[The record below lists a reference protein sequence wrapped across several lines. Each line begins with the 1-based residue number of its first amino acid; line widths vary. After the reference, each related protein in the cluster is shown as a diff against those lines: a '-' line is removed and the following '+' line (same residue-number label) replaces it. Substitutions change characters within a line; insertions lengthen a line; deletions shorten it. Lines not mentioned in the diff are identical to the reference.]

1 MTTAATRTDLEER
14 RERWRAEVARS
25 RDRRVGAGSANTRS
39 IIRILR
45 KVVLEGSRVLQFGC
59 GTGEVLAA
67 LRPSHGVGVEIAP
80 ECVQAARSDHESD
93 HESSAARRGTLE
105 FVEADPERFVREESF
120 DYVVVSDLLLDCF
133 DVDELLG
140 SVQRSCSPSTRVVL
154 TNYSQVWRP
163 ILKFARLLGL
173 AHPRFGNTWFS
184 PADLR
189 AALDRTGFELVHDS
203 PETLVPIDVPVIAP
217 LANRFLAKLPIL
229 RAFCLHRL
237 MVARP
242 APARPAQP
250 PSVTVVVPAR
260 NESGNIQRILDE
272 MPQMGAFTEVIFVE
286 GNSTD
291 DTWEVLQKKVAE
303 RNDPL
308 VRLLK
313 QPGKGKGDAVR
324 AGFAEARGDILM
336 ILDADLTVPAEML
349 PRFYDAVASGHAEFA
364 NGTRLVYRMDEK
376 AMQFL
381 NLIANHF
388 FARAFTFVLGQP
400 VRDTLCGTKVL
411 SKKNYER
418 LVRNRAYFGDFDP
431 FGDFDLLFGAARLQ
445 LRIRDIPIRY
455 RERVYGET
463 NISRFRHGILL
474 FRMLGVA
481 AMKLKFR

>member
-1 MTTAATRTDLEER
+1 MTTLSTRTDLEER
-14 RERWRAEVARS
+14 RERWRAEIARS
-25 RDRRVGAGSANTRS
+25 RDRRVGADSANTRS
-39 IIRILR
+39 IVRFLR
-45 KVVLEGSRVLQFGC
+45 KVVLEGSRVLQYGC
-59 GTGEVLAA
+59 GSGEVLAA

-80 ECVQAARSDHESD
+80 ECVQAAR
-93 HESSAARRGTLE
+93 AAHGEVAGSGNTATLE
-105 FVEADPERFVREESF
+105 FVEADPERFVREDSF

-140 SVQRSCSPSTRVVL
+140 SVRASCAPSTRVVVA
-154 TNYSQVWRP
+154 NYSQVWRP
-163 ILKFARLLGL
+163 ILKLARALGL

-184 PADLR
+184 PTDLR
-189 AALDRTGFELVHDS
+189 AALERSGFEIVHDS
-203 PETLVPIDVPVIAP
+203 PETLVPIDIP
-217 LANRFLAKLPIL
+217 LVAAFANRFLAKLPIL
-229 RAFCLHRL
+229 RAFCLHRM

-250 PSVTVVVPAR
+250 PSVTVIVPAR

-272 MPQMGAFTEVIFVE
+272 MPQMGSFTEVIFVE

-291 DTWEVLQKKVAE
+291 DTWDVLQRKVGE

-308 VRLLK
+308 IRLLK

-324 AGFAEARGDILM
+324 AGFAAARGDILM

-411 SKKNYER
+411 TKTNYER

>member
-1 MTTAATRTDLEER
+1 MTTVATRTDLEER
-14 RERWRAEVARS
+14 RERWRAEIARS
-25 RDRRVGAGSANTRS
+25 RDRRVGADSPNTRS
-39 IIRILR
+39 IVRFLR
-45 KVVLEGSRVLQFGC
+45 KVVLEGSRVLQYGC
-59 GTGEVLAA
+59 GSGEVLAA
-67 LRPSHGVGVEIAP
+67 LRPAHGVGVEIAP
-80 ECVQAARSDHESD
+80 ECVQAARTAFG
-93 HESSAARRGTLE
+93 AAGRPGAGALE
-105 FVEADPERFVREESF
+105 FVEADPERFVRDEGF

-140 SVQRSCSPSTRVVL
+140 SVRRSCAPSTRVVV

-163 ILKFARLLGL
+163 ILKFARTLGL

-184 PADLR
+184 PTDLR
-189 AALDRTGFELVHDS
+189 AALERSGFEIVQDS
-203 PETLVPIDVPVIAP
+203 PETLLPIDVPLLGP

-229 RAFCLHRL
+229 RAFCLHRM

-242 APARPAQP
+242 APERPAQP

-272 MPQMGAFTEVIFVE
+272 MPQMGSFTEVIFVE

-291 DTWEVLQKKVAE
+291 DTWEVLQKKVGE
-303 RNDPL
+303 RDDPL
-308 VRLLK
+308 IRLLK

-324 AGFAEARGDILM
+324 AGFAAARGDILM

-349 PRFYDAVASGHAEFA
+349 PRFYEAVASGHAEFA

-411 SKKNYER
+411 SKANYER